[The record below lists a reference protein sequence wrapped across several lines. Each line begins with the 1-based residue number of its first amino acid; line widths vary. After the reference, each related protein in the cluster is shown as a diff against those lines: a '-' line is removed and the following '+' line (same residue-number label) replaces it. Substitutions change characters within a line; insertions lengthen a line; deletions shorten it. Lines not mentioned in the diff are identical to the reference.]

1 VDAATAIDACVRP
14 VEDWPVQGVTFR
26 DVTPLLAAPD
36 AFGAVTGAL
45 ADAVRDLRP
54 DAVVGVEA
62 RGFIFGAPLAL
73 ELGVGFVPVRK
84 EGKLPADTHRATYA
98 LEYGEA
104 TVEIHTDALA
114 PGARVVVVDDVLAT
128 GGTLRAAAELVQT
141 CGAQVVGNAVV
152 LEIGALGGRERLADV
167 PLVSLRR
174 Y

>member
-14 VEDWPVQGVTFR
+14 VEDWPTAGVTFR
-26 DVTPLLAAPD
+26 DVTPLLAHPE
-36 AFGAVTGAL
+36 AFPAVTGAL
-45 ADAVRDLRP
+45 ADVVRDLQP
-54 DAVVGVEA
+54 DVVVGVEA
-62 RGFIFGAPLAL
+62 RGFVFGAPLAL
-73 ELGVGFVPVRK
+73 ALGVGFVPVRK
-84 EGKLPADTHRATYA
+84 QGKLPADTYSATYA

-128 GGTLRAAAELVQT
+128 GGTLRAAAELVAA
-141 CGAQVVGNAVV
+141 CGATVVGNAVV
-152 LEIGALGGRERLADV
+152 LEIAALGGRETLGEV

>member
-1 VDAATAIDACVRP
+1 MDAATAIDTCVRP

-26 DVTPLLAAPD
+26 DVTPLLADPD
-36 AFGAVTGAL
+36 AFGAVTTAL
-45 ADAVRDLRP
+45 ADAVRELRP

-104 TVEIHTDALA
+104 TVEIHADALA

-128 GGTLRAAAELVQT
+128 GGTLRAAGQLVAT
-141 CGAQVVGNAVV
+141 CGAEVVGNAVV
-152 LEIGALGGRERLADV
+152 LEIGVLEGRGTLGDV

>member
-1 VDAATAIDACVRP
+1 MDAATAIDACVRP

-26 DVTPLLAAPD
+26 DVTPLLSNHEAFSAVSAA
-36 AFGAVTGAL
+36 L
-45 ADAVRDLRP
+45 RDAVRDLEP
-54 DAVVGVEA
+54 DVVVGVEA

-84 EGKLPADTHRATYA
+84 QGKLPADTHSATYA

-104 TVEIHTDALA
+104 TLEIHTDALA

-128 GGTLRAAAELVQT
+128 GGTLVAAGELVAA
-141 CGAQVVGNAVV
+141 CGSTVAGNVVV
-152 LEIGALGGRERLADV
+152 LEIGALGGRDV
-167 PLVSLRR
+167 LSGTPLVSLRR